1 MIAPEIAPPEL
12 VPDIERRMSLIPRYR
27 VLLHNDDFNEMA
39 YVVRAL
45 QKSVPTL
52 SREAAEAIMLEAHEE
67 GVATVVVCPLELAEL
82 YRDRLRTFKLT
93 STIERE

>member
-1 MIAPEIAPPEL
+1 MVTLAIAPPE
-12 VPDIERRMSLIPRYR
+12 VAPDIERRSRLIPRYR
-27 VLLHNDDFNEMA
+27 VLLHNDDVNEMG

-52 SREAAEAIMLEAHEE
+52 SREEAETIMLEAHEE
-67 GVATVVVCPLELAEL
+67 GVATVIVCPLELAEL

>member
-27 VLLHNDDFNEMA
+27 VLLHNDDFNEMG

>member
-1 MIAPEIAPPEL
+1 MIAPEIAPPDL

-27 VLLHNDDFNEMA
+27 VLLHNDDFNEMG

>member
-12 VPDIERRMSLIPRYR
+12 APDIERRSRLIPRYR
-27 VLLHNDDFNEMA
+27 VLLHNDDFNEMG

-45 QKSVPTL
+45 QKSVPSL
-52 SREAAEAIMLEAHEE
+52 SREEAEAIMLEAHEE
-67 GVATVVVCPLELAEL
+67 GVATVIVCPLELAEL
-82 YRDRLRTFKLT
+82 YRDRLQTFRLT